1 MLLCVW
7 LSSQV
12 GHTDVHIGLF
22 DWCMLLHIIAFCYL
36 SLSFTELLFNIQSIC
51 KLSFHVTCSILWI
64 HNKTVYSVH
73 THHINKEMQF
83 GVKKNCIYLQH
94 SSAENIWRKDVSEFL
109 IPHSPILRSIIP
121 VEFIKNKVTIMHRHN
136 SHNTTIFA
144 IFT

>member
-36 SLSFTELLFNIQSIC
+36 SSSFIELLFNIQSIC
-51 KLSFHVTCSILWI
+51 KLSFHVTCFILWI

-83 GVKKNCIYLQH
+83 GVKKNCFH
-94 SSAENIWRKDVSEFL
+94 VKHL
-109 IPHSPILRSIIP
+109 IRTRMCWKSLKKRCFRISILSLSPPLP
-121 VEFIKNKVTIMHRHN
+121 PCPCLPE
-136 SHNTTIFA
+136 
-144 IFT
+144 